1 MIPLPTVGY
10 PVIAPGFVS
19 STNISAPIANL
30 ANDRPAVQQI
40 ATKIR
45 DLRSRRILAQQ
56 TPVAQPTTYVRP
68 SNAIARLRASR
79 LVAVGDRQLRDANG
93 DPAQIRRAVDS
104 YRRAAAIAGDQ
115 PDTFVREAIALVAI
129 GEGGQA
135 DAAMAKAVAIDGR
148 LADVRPAA
156 GNQRPDPVFGDRPT
170 DVAQPLAA
178 RGQAVLQRI
187 GAETAAGDADPA
199 VQWLAGRWANRFAG
213 VINTVAANNSRVQ

>member
-30 ANDRPAVQQI
+30 ANARPAVQQI
-40 ATKIR
+40 ATTIR

-68 SNAIARLRASR
+68 SNAIARLRAAR

-115 PDTFVREAIALVAI
+115 PDTFVREAIALGAI

-148 LADVRPAA
+148 LADVR
-156 GNQRPDPVFGDRPT
+156 
-170 DVAQPLAA
+170 
-178 RGQAVLQRI
+178 RGRRLWR
-187 GAETAAGDADPA
+187 G
-199 VQWLAGRWANRFAG
+199 W
-213 VINTVAANNSRVQ
+213 